1 MPNVRKG
8 VGRGTE
14 NAGAGRNNDDKRRYQ
29 KVDAHGGPPSMF
41 AREEVA
47 DSLVEEVGLVEVDLL
62 GGLSV
67 LFAARLEGGR
77 VFRARA
83 GVAED
88 QLGDGPRVREGEIE
102 RDIAAHAE
110 AAHRG
115 GRGAQGPPPRSA
127 AD

>member
-1 MPNVRKG
+1 MPNVREG

-14 NAGAGRNNDDKRRYQ
+14 NAGAERNNDDKRRYQ
-29 KVDAHGGPPSMF
+29 KVDAHGGPPSRL

-102 RDIAAHAE
+102 RDIVAQAE
-110 AAHRG
+110 AAGVFHSSTDT
-115 GRGAQGPPPRSA
+115 ACE
-127 AD
+127 